1 MLSACCILGLS
12 IRDQMLTMTG
22 VKIILRWN
30 LISKFL
36 VACLNFILR
45 AYAYVIRLTTDQN
58 NVNFKHNPVLII
70 TEILFLIYCNVT

>member
-1 MLSACCILGLS
+1 MLSACCILMLS

-45 AYAYVIRLTTDQN
+45 AYAYVIRITT
-58 NVNFKHNPVLII
+58 
-70 TEILFLIYCNVT
+70 